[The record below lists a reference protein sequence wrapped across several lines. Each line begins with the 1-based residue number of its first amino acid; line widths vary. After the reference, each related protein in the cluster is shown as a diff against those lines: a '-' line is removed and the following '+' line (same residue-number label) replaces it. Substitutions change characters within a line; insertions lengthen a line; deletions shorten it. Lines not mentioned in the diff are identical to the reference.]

1 MTITMIK
8 SNRLT
13 IAMTFITGQTTEDNR
28 VHALL
33 YFISPT
39 GHGLRLEG
47 LMLVLMLANIG
58 DWFSCQ
64 GVRLQQAGVD
74 AGKYMGLAFPGSY
87 DSTDVSLDFVCSLNL
102 RKRSHQMMQLSVL
115 INSSQ

>member
-1 MTITMIK
+1 
-8 SNRLT
+8 
-13 IAMTFITGQTTEDNR
+13 
-28 VHALL
+28 
-33 YFISPT
+33 
-39 GHGLRLEG
+39 
-47 LMLVLMLANIG
+47 MLVLMLANIG

-74 AGKYMGLAFPGSY
+74 AGKYMGLTFPGFY
-87 DSTDVSLDFVCSLNL
+87 DSTDVSLDFICSLNL